1 MSSHR
6 LAVRPLAVA
15 LAALALTSPTAMAV
29 PISSLSEEQVLASRG
44 TGAPTTAP
52 VNSAASRGFGG
63 ARDALAGQ
71 GEATP
76 VNSPYARGFGGARD
90 VLAKQGGATTA
101 ADPGFDW
108 RALALGAAGAA
119 ALIALIAFGIPALG
133 ARVRV
138 RTAR

>member
-6 LAVRPLAVA
+6 LVARPLAVA
-15 LAALALTSPTAMAV
+15 LAALALASPTAMATS
-29 PISSLSEEQVLASRG
+29 IDAMSEEQVLASRG
-44 TGAPTTAP
+44 TGAPSTAP
-52 VNSAASRGFGG
+52 ANSPASRGFGG
-63 ARDALAGQ
+63 ARDALAGH
-71 GEATP
+71 GEAAP
-76 VNSPYARGFGGARD
+76 VDSPYARGFGGARD

-119 ALIALIAFGIPALG
+119 ALIALVAFGIPALG
-133 ARVRV
+133 ARMRV